1 MATTRSMATITQLSE
16 LYGLTPRAIR
26 FYEERGLVESGRDMF
41 NRRLYDMPAR
51 ERLRA
56 IAELRRAGLGLEEIE
71 GVLTI
76 EDGEARNIRI
86 LEALDRRRGQ
96 LESDLSVLCA
106 AMDRYQV
113 QSPRQVAA

>member
-16 LYGLTPRAIR
+16 LFGLTPRAIR

-71 GVLTI
+71 GVLTL
-76 EDGEARNIRI
+76 EDGEARNARI
-86 LEALDRRRGQ
+86 VEALDRRRDQ
-96 LESDLSVLCA
+96 LESDLNVLRV

-113 QSPRQVAA
+113 QGARKVAA

>member
-1 MATTRSMATITQLSE
+1 MATATRSMATITQLSE

-41 NRRLYDMPAR
+41 NRRLYDMDAR

-71 GVLTI
+71 TI
-76 EDGEARNIRI
+76 LGLEDGEARHAQI
-86 LEALDRRRGQ
+86 LDALDRRRAQ
-96 LESDLSVLCA
+96 LEGDLNVLRVA
-106 AMDRYQV
+106 IDRYQG
-113 QSPRQVAA
+113 QTQRVAA